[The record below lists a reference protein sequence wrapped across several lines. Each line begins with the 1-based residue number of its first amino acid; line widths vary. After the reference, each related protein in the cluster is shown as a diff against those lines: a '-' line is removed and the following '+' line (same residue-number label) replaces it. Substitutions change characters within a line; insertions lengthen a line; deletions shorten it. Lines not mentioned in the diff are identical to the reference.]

1 MNDEELKLQLLE
13 RMANDD
19 DGHLAGLGLSSEEE
33 HAAEWLEDEG
43 LAEWVEEHP
52 FYGYR
57 ITVEGHDRL
66 AQAVGETPGSKSP
79 RC

>member
-1 MNDEELKLQLLE
+1 MKNQELMLNLLE
-13 RMANDD
+13 RMANDA
-19 DGHLAGLGLSSEEE
+19 DGHLAGLGLSSEEG
-33 HAAEWLEDEG
+33 HAAESLEDEG

-66 AQAVGETPGSKSP
+66 AQTRG
-79 RC
+79 